1 MVYLLDDGGEGN
13 ALEELV
19 KGNGDEEGLVL
30 IIGGHSQRDTN
41 NDTMRKKE
49 EETNEDSS

>member
-1 MVYLLDDGGEGN
+1 MIIISATVLEAYLLDDGGEGN

-30 IIGGHSQRDTN
+30 IIGGHS
-41 NDTMRKKE
+41 
-49 EETNEDSS
+49 